1 MHQVGGDGSAFF
13 EPRRQRSLGSHH
25 LESRWLQRFRRHV
38 WSRFPRPVRQAIL
51 ARLLADRQ
59 GPVAV
64 GAAAAEPVSVVGLLS
79 TATGIG
85 EGGRLAGRALAALGY
100 DVRGVDVSPL
110 LSGAPHPERRAP
122 RLEPGR
128 GTAILHFNPDHL
140 PAIIT
145 LLGRGRL
152 RGKRI
157 VGYWAWELPR
167 IPGRWLPALAEVDEI
182 WTPTRF
188 VADAVRPFTDK
199 PVRVVPHPVALG
211 RVGTRRRGDFGFE
224 GRFVAL
230 AMFSFA
236 SSAPRKN
243 PVAAVE
249 AFRRAFGDDPGR
261 LLVLKV
267 SDGGDHPEDMAELE
281 AAIAGAA
288 NVRIEERRFGEQ
300 DRLDLIASA
309 DALLSLHRSE
319 GFGLVMAEA
328 MLAGV
333 PVVATGW
340 SGNMDFMDETSA
352 LLVPFRMVEA
362 ADRNGV
368 YGQNEHWADP
378 DVDAAA
384 EHLRALAER
393 PAGFEA
399 MRTAARAMAQ
409 ERLGLEAARR
419 LIGDAIAVPAAAAS
433 AGARR

>member
-1 MHQVGGDGSAFF
+1 VHQIGGDGSAFF

-25 LESRWLQRFRRHV
+25 LESRWLQGFRRHV

-51 ARLLADRQ
+51 ARLLANRQ
-59 GPVAV
+59 GPVAI
-64 GAAAAEPVSVVGLLS
+64 GASAAEPVSVIGLLS

-100 DVRGVDVSPL
+100 DVRSVDVSPL
-110 LSGAPHPERRAP
+110 LSGAPHPDRRAP

-140 PAIIT
+140 PAILT

-167 IPGRWLPALAEVDEI
+167 IPARWLPALAEVDEI

-188 VADAVRPFTDK
+188 VAEAVRAATAK

-211 RVGTRRRGDFGFE
+211 PAGTPRRADFGFE

-230 AMFSFA
+230 AVFSFA
-236 SSAPRKN
+236 SSFARKN

-267 SDGGDHPEDMAELE
+267 SDADDHPEDMAELA
-281 AAIAGAA
+281 AAIGGAP
-288 NVRIEERRFGEQ
+288 NIRLEERRLGER

-309 DALLSLHRSE
+309 DVLVSLHRSE

-333 PVVATGW
+333 VVVATDW
-340 SGNMDFMDETSA
+340 SGNTDFMDEGSA
-352 LLVPFRMVEA
+352 LLVPATMVEA
-362 ADRNGV
+362 RDRKGV
-368 YGQNEHWADP
+368 YGTGEQWAEP

-384 EHLRALAER
+384 RHLSALAADPAGFETMRARARTMARER
-393 PAGFEA
+393 LGFEA
-399 MRTAARAMAQ
+399 MRAAMTEA
-409 ERLGLEAARR
+409 LGA
-419 LIGDAIAVPAAAAS
+419 PKAAS
-433 AGARR
+433 PGRRR